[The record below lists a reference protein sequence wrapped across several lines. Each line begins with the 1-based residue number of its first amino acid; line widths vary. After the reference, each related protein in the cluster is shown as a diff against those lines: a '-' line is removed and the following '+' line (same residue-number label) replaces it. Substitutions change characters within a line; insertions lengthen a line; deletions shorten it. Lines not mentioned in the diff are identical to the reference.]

1 MDRASVAIPAAVYAE
16 HLLHPA
22 LRGHVEAAWSVT
34 LAADAAPVT
43 HRVVADGCI
52 DIVVT
57 PGRAPVVAG
66 PATGPFLS
74 PMAPGPR
81 VHGLRFRPGAAPFVI
96 GAAAEE
102 LRDLEVPLA
111 DLLGRRA
118 VPDAPLDLDALQA
131 LVAARLQATDPL
143 VDAAVAALRA
153 DPGLDV
159 RALAASVAL
168 SERQLRRR
176 FHDAVGY
183 GPKRLARVLRLQ
195 RLLAEA
201 RRRPGATGVE
211 LAFAAGF
218 ADEPHMGREARAL
231 AGVGAQA
238 LLRERGRSVQA
249 LRRTMRDAG

>member
-1 MDRASVAIPAAVYAE
+1 MPTCYLE
-16 HLLHPA
+16 HPLHPA
-22 LRGHVEAAWSVT
+22 LRGVVEAAWSVT
-34 LAADAAPVT
+34 LDADAAPT
-43 HRVVADGCI
+43 DHRVVADGCM

-57 PGRAPVVAG
+57 PGRAPVVVG
-66 PATGPFLS
+66 PTTEPFFS
-74 PMAPGPR
+74 PMQPGTR
-81 VHGLRFRPGAAPFVI
+81 VHGLRFRPGAAPFTL
-96 GAAAEE
+96 GAAAEA

-111 DLLGRRA
+111 ELFGRRA
-118 VPDAPLDLDALQA
+118 VPDEPVELVALQQ
-131 LVAARLQATDPL
+131 LVLTRLRPTDPL
-143 VDAAVAALRA
+143 VDAAVARLTSA
-153 DPGLDV
+153 PGTDV
-159 RALAASVAL
+159 RALAVAVAL

-211 LAFAAGF
+211 LAFAAGY

-231 AGVGAQA
+231 AGTGAQA

-249 LRRTMRDAG
+249 QPPGIRDAA